1 MQQTN
6 EEIIYRI
13 ISGEQTITLNNITY
27 KVKTPGNKL
36 RLEAENIYRETIRK
50 NRFDNYWLSDS
61 GCLRLLVTNG
71 FCSADVDSNIKNMEK
86 IIEDLKV
93 GLFTSLFIPDIHKD
107 KRKQLDLTKQK
118 YSELLNIRHS
128 LDHLTLKGYA
138 SMIKSQYLIFNTLY
152 DENYNRIWNFI
163 EDINVFLLERV
174 SGKIL
179 ENTISVTKLRELSRT
194 EPWRGYW
201 NIKKTDIFDGSVFD
215 LTDEQRSLILYSKM
229 YDSAYEHPECPT
241 DEVIKDDDLFDGWM
255 ISQHRKA
262 EKDKMTSQ
270 LDKHLGK
277 SGSKMA
283 NADEMFLV
291 AKSEEDRKRIES
303 MNDTAGSIIKAQ
315 RRATIKKRGKAVDS
329 QFQDRRITMQ
339 QQANQQFINKVKGN
353 K

>member
-1 MQQTN
+1 MHKTN

-13 ISGEQTITLNNITY
+13 ISGEQSITLNGITY

-36 RLEAENIYRETIRK
+36 RLEAEGIFKETIRK
-50 NRFDNYWLSDS
+50 NRFNDYWLTDS
-61 GCLRLLVTNG
+61 ACLRLLVKNG
-71 FCSADVDSNIKNMEK
+71 ACSANVDSNMKVMEK
-86 IIEDLKV
+86 TIEDLKV

-107 KRKQLDLTKQK
+107 KRKQLELTKKK
-118 YSELLNIRHS
+118 YSELLTARHS

-152 DENYNRIWNFI
+152 DENYNRIWKSMK
-163 EDINVFLLERV
+163 DINIFLLEKI
-174 SGKIL
+174 SSKIL
-179 ENTISVTKLRELSRT
+179 ENTIDVSKLRELSRT

-201 NIKKTDIFDGSVFD
+201 NIKKTDVFTGSVFD
-215 LTDEQRSLILYSKM
+215 FTDEQKSLILYSKM

-270 LDKHLGK
+270 LDKHIRK
-277 SGSKMA
+277 AGSKMS

-291 AKSEEDRKRIES
+291 AKSKEDRQRIEA

-315 RRATIKKRGKAVDS
+315 RRATIKKRGGKATDS
-329 QFQDRRITMQ
+329 QFQDRRVSMQ
-339 QQANQQFINKVKGN
+339 QQANQQFMNKVKG